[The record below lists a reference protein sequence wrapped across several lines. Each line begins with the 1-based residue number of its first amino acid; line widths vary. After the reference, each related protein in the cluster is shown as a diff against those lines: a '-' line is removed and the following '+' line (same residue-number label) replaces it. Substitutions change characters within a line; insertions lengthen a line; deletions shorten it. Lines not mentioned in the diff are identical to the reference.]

1 MAVPGAFPVTN
12 PEETLAVPGAELDH
26 VPPDAELLSDVV
38 APAQTEE
45 EPVIMPALGSG
56 FTVTVIKVE
65 AEPHELV
72 TITIMLV
79 VPEPIAVT
87 IPPETVAT
95 DGLLLLH
102 VAPDAVS
109 VSVSVPNRQRL
120 LAPIIVPASGSG
132 LTVITAVAVLLPQV
146 LVVV

>member
-1 MAVPGAFPVTN
+1 
-12 PEETLAVPGAELDH
+12 
-26 VPPDAELLSDVV
+26 
-38 APAQTEE
+38 
-45 EPVIMPALGSG
+45 MPALGSG